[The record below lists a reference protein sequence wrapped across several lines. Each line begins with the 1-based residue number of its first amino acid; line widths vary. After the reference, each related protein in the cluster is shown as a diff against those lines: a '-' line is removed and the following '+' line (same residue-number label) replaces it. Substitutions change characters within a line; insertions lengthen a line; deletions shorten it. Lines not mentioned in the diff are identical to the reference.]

1 MRTIYKIA
9 KTELQTLFYSP
20 VAWLVIVIFIF
31 QTGMTFTNMID
42 GLVRNQSLGYEVT
55 AVTANTF
62 ANPWGGVFPAIQGYL
77 FLYIPLLTMGLMS
90 REFGSGSIKLLYS
103 SPVTN
108 IQIILGKFLSM
119 MIYGL
124 VLIALVLIFVIFGA
138 LLYVSRIICD
148 FLSISLCFRSNSSLV
163 TLSGIVL

>member
-1 MRTIYKIA
+1 MTYSLNYPRNKSLSKKFMRTIYKIA

-62 ANPWGGVFPAIQGYL
+62 ANPWG
-77 FLYIPLLTMGLMS
+77 IPL
-90 REFGSGSIKLLYS
+90 YS
-103 SPVTN
+103 
-108 IQIILGKFLSM
+108 
-119 MIYGL
+119 
-124 VLIALVLIFVIFGA
+124 FVNNG
-138 LLYVSRIICD
+138 VD
-148 FLSISLCFRSNSSLV
+148 EP
-163 TLSGIVL
+163 